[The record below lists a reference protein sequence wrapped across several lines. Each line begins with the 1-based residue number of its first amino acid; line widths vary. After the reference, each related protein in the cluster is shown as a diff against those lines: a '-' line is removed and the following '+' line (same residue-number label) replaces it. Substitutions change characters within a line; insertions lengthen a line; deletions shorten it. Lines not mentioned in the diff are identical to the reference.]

1 MEDLVMFNRKYTM
14 RVAAG
19 ACAAALLF
27 TGCSGK
33 IDDAAT
39 LVTINGGEDTIT
51 LGYGNFVTRYT
62 QATYDQYYSE
72 YYGDT
77 NYWKSKTSEE
87 SEETMLDSVK
97 EDIMYDMKTQYVSR
111 THAKDYDVEIS
122 DQDEKKIKKA
132 AKQFMD
138 SNSEEAIANMG
149 ATEDYLIRMLEDQ
162 TYTTMLEEAVR
173 QEGKK
178 QIKDEDVVQTSF
190 TYVHFSKDSD
200 GDADNGEAESRTEE
214 ELLAAAQKVAASDDF
229 DTTAKEEA
237 KEVYDDCFTKSY
249 SVKEAVDETGDPK
262 EVIQALKKMK
272 EGEVSDVIEVK
283 DDGWYVVRLNH
294 IEDEQET
301 ETEREDQ
308 MDIYYEDKIDE
319 WKNDTEWDLDEKQW
333 AKVQVDAMYAV
344 SADSEEAADEEAADS
359 EDASADE
366 TTEETEAVE
375 SDAEE

>member
-1 MEDLVMFNRKYTM
+1 MFNRKYTM

-344 SADSEEAADEEAADS
+344 SADSEESADEEAADS

>member
-1 MEDLVMFNRKYTM
+1 MFNRKYTM

-366 TTEETEAVE
+366 TTEETETVE

>member
-1 MEDLVMFNRKYTM
+1 MFNRKYTM